1 MRLKQCVLATYTIST
16 NLNIS
21 YYHKLLTTPNFMELG
36 KKLALVINHV
46 HVSNITINMLE
57 IAAQQLK
64 MRT

>member
-1 MRLKQCVLATYTIST
+1 
-16 NLNIS
+16 
-21 YYHKLLTTPNFMELG
+21 MELG